1 MPIHVIEHPLIFHK
15 LALLRKADI
24 STKQF
29 RELANEVASLLTY
42 EACRDLPLQDCEIDG
57 WQGEPINSQMLA
69 GKKLTVVPILR
80 AGLGMLDG
88 VFRLVP
94 NAKVSIVGFYRD

>member
-1 MPIHVIEHPLIFHK
+1 MPLNAIEHPLLAHK
-15 LALLRKADI
+15 LALLRKEGI

-42 EACRDLPLQDCEIDG
+42 EATRDLPLQDCEING
-57 WQGEPINSQMLA
+57 WQGEPIKVKMLT
-69 GKKLTVVPILR
+69 GKKLTIVPILR

-88 VFRLVP
+88 VL
-94 NAKVSIVGFYRD
+94 SLIHI